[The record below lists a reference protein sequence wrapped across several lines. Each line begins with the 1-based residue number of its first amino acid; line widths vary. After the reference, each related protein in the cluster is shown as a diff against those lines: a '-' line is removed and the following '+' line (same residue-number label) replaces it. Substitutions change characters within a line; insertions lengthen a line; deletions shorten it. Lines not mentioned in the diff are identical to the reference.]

1 MIVKGSPGASCQ
13 SVSKFLTDNL
23 GTVES
28 EVLTEEYYTSTQAQ
42 EVNTSAQRV
51 RVVRNQGG
59 SYDIQKF
66 NHYIFST

>member
-28 EVLTEEYYTSTQAQ
+28 EVLTEEYYMGTQAQ

-51 RVVRNQGG
+51 RVVRN
-59 SYDIQKF
+59 
-66 NHYIFST
+66 

>member
-13 SVSKFLTDNL
+13 SVSKFLTDSL

-28 EVLTEEYYTSTQAQ
+28 EVLTEEYYTGTQAQ

-51 RVVRNQGG
+51 RVVRN
-59 SYDIQKF
+59 
-66 NHYIFST
+66 

>member
-13 SVSKFLTDNL
+13 AVSKFLTDNL

-28 EVLTEEYYTSTQAQ
+28 EVLTEEYYTGTQAQ

-51 RVVRNQGG
+51 RVVRN
-59 SYDIQKF
+59 
-66 NHYIFST
+66 

>member
-1 MIVKGSPGASCQ
+1 MAQIILLVEPSGASEMIVKGSPGSSCK

-28 EVLTEEYYTSTQAQ
+28 EVLTEEYFTENQAQ

-51 RVVRNQGG
+51 RVVRN
-59 SYDIQKF
+59 
-66 NHYIFST
+66 